1 MKIRKYIVLFGLI
14 WLLNSLL
21 SAYEDENMG
30 EIRGRVVY
38 VHDYTAYLTI
48 ESFGVNYF
56 KLIAVDF
63 KEKKVLWEVKAKGW
77 ITNCFPVSNNSF
89 VTIEN
94 DCLVSHNILNGEV
107 NWDKDLR
114 IITPKQE
121 DKKIYFFT
129 RENPL
134 PADSS
139 FWYLTFLANPS
150 CGIVFRQDYEAH
162 YDLVAAGEKD
172 WLRIDLD
179 KGKCIDS
186 GLHELIECGINYAL
200 VRDDDNFFLLNQKGL
215 TKLDIKKKK
224 LFLETLNSYDYS
236 LLGQRQRFARPI
248 RVPNLNDSNK
258 LLIFNPKKNLM
269 KIVAI
274 RNNTD
279 YQCNSGWARKH
290 VVYFS
295 ECIRSDAM
303 GSNIDKTEHKKPL
316 WIEIYDL
323 DGNRIRRREE
333 NLGNW
338 LSYEGQCQNGDIF
351 FEVTETDNQRCA
363 RIRRYSMPALSLIS
377 EYKLE
382 NIEGFQNSVITEVEG
397 MAVLSV
403 SDKNLFNAKHFLKQK
418 NAIHAFRFR
427 FINLN
432 TQQEYWTFAPDVSA
446 KVIKEN

>member
-21 SAYEDENMG
+21 SAYEDENIG

-38 VHDYTAYLTI
+38 VHGYTAYLAI

-63 KEKKVLWEVKAKGW
+63 KEKKVLWEVKSKGW

-121 DKKIYFFT
+121 DKIFV
-129 RENPL
+129 RQNPL

-139 FWYLTFLANPS
+139 FWYLTFLANSS
-150 CGIVFRQDYEAH
+150 CGIIFRQDYEQHA
-162 YDLVAAGEKD
+162 DLVAEGEKD

-179 KGKCIDS
+179 KGECIDS

-224 LFLETLNSYDYS
+224 LFLENLIYSYDYDF
-236 LLGQRQRFARPI
+236 LQRFARPI
-248 RVPNLNDSNK
+248 RVPNMNDSNK
-258 LLIFNPKKNLM
+258 LLIFNPQKKLM

-279 YQCNSGWARKH
+279 YHCNSGWARKH

-295 ECIRSDAM
+295 ECILSDFM
-303 GSNIDKTEHKKPL
+303 GRNIDKTKQKKPF

-323 DGNRIRRREE
+323 DGKRISRREE
-333 NLGNW
+333 NSGHW

-351 FEVTETDNQRCA
+351 FEFTETGNQRCA

-382 NIEGFQNSVITEVEG
+382 DIDGFQDSVITEVEG

-403 SDKNLFNAKHFLKQK
+403 SDKNLFNAKYFLKQK

-432 TQQEYWTFAPDVSA
+432 TQQEYWTFAPEVSA
-446 KVIKEN
+446 KVIREN